1 MRFQFNMYEH
11 MNNIYSRFKFHIL
24 ASLVLLTHFASAQV
38 VNEKWPVVSPPF
50 HQGFEQ
56 KVSGVELDFLPGLTN
71 GQVALLARAKKG
83 ENELEFKTSLVNE
96 NYKQDVV
103 SFVWST
109 STSAT
114 LTKDNPGQFDFY
126 FNDELLFTF
135 KNHQDSSTAD
145 WVLTSD
151 QSTLHFVTTEFAKD
165 SEDAFGYMFLNVPK
179 ALLKL
184 GTRQSIKIV
193 GREQES
199 MDWHM
204 PFGIPV
210 VSKQDVLAEPAIAKT
225 PDGPKQRVRIE
236 LYHAGPPTNVQFKI
250 DNEVVRAEPMKPG
263 KRIFSLK
270 LPPVQNEK
278 AIQLEISIAGYSKTI
293 HTVTLK
299 PVRNYEVY
307 FLPHSH
313 VDIGFTHTQDDVEK
327 LQWRNFD
334 LGIELAE
341 KTKDYPDGAQ
351 FKWNTEI
358 TWAIEGYLKQATPEK
373 RERFLAAVRK
383 GWIGLDALI
392 ASQLTGLQREEEMM
406 NNQRFAVQLSD
417 KYGFDVNTAMISD
430 VPGYSWGSV
439 ESLAKSGVRYF
450 SSGPNHM
457 PHLPHGGYQVG
468 HTMEAWGD
476 VPFYWASASGKEKVL
491 FWMTSHGY
499 SWFHSWS
506 VDILSKAG
514 GDPILRHLS
523 ELENQG
529 YPYDL
534 VQLRYTIGNDNG
546 PPDETMPDF
555 IKEWNETYEWP
566 KMRIATNKEMMVA
579 FEERY
584 GDQLPVHK
592 GDFTPYWEDGAASS
606 ALETGL
612 NRKSADQLTQAETLW
627 TLMRPNEFPHQRF
640 DDAWR
645 NVLLFSEH
653 TWGASISKSQPD
665 SEFTKSLW
673 DVKQGFAKD
682 AAMQANQLVTEAIPT
697 SSPDLVEAIQV
708 INTTS
713 WKRSELITIPSTWQ
727 LKGKKILDEN
737 GKQHA
742 SQRLSTGELIF
753 VAKDIPALGA
763 KKFFIKKGSSSIDS
777 NTVTETS
784 LSAQNVSLSLNSENG
799 DFESITYTNSSGT
812 QEIVQERD
820 TLGFNAYWY
829 SGLNKKNPQKQ
840 KSASFKIIEQGS
852 VLNKIRVTSE
862 APGAKKLTREVAL
875 VQGMEEVFIT
885 NLVDKIRV
893 TEDENVRFS
902 FPFDIPDGEVKID
915 IPWATVQPEKDQ
927 LKGANKNFYS
937 VQRWVDVSNDTFGVT
952 MAPIEAPLLEIGD
965 MNGQNWMG
973 DMDIRP
979 WIKKYESS
987 TTLFSW
993 TMNNAWFVNYKA
1005 FQEGKIPFNYVLRP
1019 HATFNDFETKKW
1031 GIGLTQPLIVV
1042 PIQKKAEIFKSPIQI
1057 KDFQNVL
1064 ITSIKKSRDNSATIV
1079 RLFNPTNEE
1088 GVASF
1093 DPINIKALHACE
1105 NKDLKGEKIADTISM
1120 APWEVK
1126 TIWIEME

>member
-1 MRFQFNMYEH
+1 MYEH
-11 MNNIYSRFKFHIL
+11 MNKVKLNLKFSL
-24 ASLVLLTHFASAQV
+24 AVIPLLLAHTLMAQT
-38 VNEKWPVVSPPF
+38 VNDKWPVKSQPF

-83 ENELEFKTSLVNE
+83 ENVVEFKTSLIEE
-96 NYKQDVV
+96 NYKNQMV

-109 STSAT
+109 STSAA
-114 LTKDNPGQFDFY
+114 LIKESPGQFDFY

-135 KNHQDSSTAD
+135 KNHIDSSNSD
-145 WVLTSD
+145 WTLQTDES
-151 QSTLHFVTTEFAKD
+151 SLHFITTEFAKG
-165 SEDAFGYMFLNVPK
+165 SSDAFGYMFLNVPK
-179 ALLKL
+179 QLLKH
-184 GTRQSIKIV
+184 GERQSIKIV
-193 GREQES
+193 GHEQEI

-204 PFGIPV
+204 PFGVPV
-210 VSKQDVLAEPAIAKT
+210 VSRQDVLAEPTIAKT
-225 PDGPKQRVRIE
+225 PDGPKQRVRVEI
-236 LYHAGPPTNVQFKI
+236 YHAGAPSNVQFQI
-250 DNEVVRAEPMKPG
+250 DGEMVRKETMKPG
-263 KRIFSLK
+263 KRIFYLK
-270 LPPVQNEK
+270 LPPVSEEK
-278 AIQLEISIAGYSKTI
+278 TIQLAIDIDGYSKTN
-293 HTVTLK
+293 HAVTLK
-299 PVRNYEVY
+299 PVNPFEVY

-341 KTKDYPDGAQ
+341 KTKNYPDGAQ
-351 FKWNTEI
+351 FKWNAEI
-358 TWAIEGYLKQATPEK
+358 TWAIEGYLEQATPK
-373 RERFLAAVRK
+373 QRDRFIEAVRN
-383 GWIGLDALI
+383 GWVGLDALI
-392 ASQLTGLQREEEMM
+392 GSQLTGLQREEEMM
-406 NNQRFAVQLSD
+406 NNQRFAIQLSD

-439 ESLAKSGVRYF
+439 ESLAKSGVDYF

-468 HTMEAWGD
+468 YTMEAWGD

-534 VQLRYTIGNDNG
+534 VQLRYTVGNDNG

-566 KMRIATNKEMMVA
+566 KMRIATNKEMMMA

-584 GDQLPVHK
+584 GDQLPVYK

-606 ALETGL
+606 ALETGM
-612 NRKSADQLTQAETLW
+612 NRKTADQLTQAEMLW
-627 TLMRPNEFPHQRF
+627 TLMRPAEFPHERF

-645 NVLLFSEH
+645 NVLLYSEH
-653 TWGASISKSQPD
+653 TWGANISKSQPD

-673 DVKQGFAKD
+673 AVKQGFAEN
-682 AAMQANQLVTEAIPT
+682 AASQASELITDVLAITKNEPI
-697 SSPDLVEAIQV
+697 EAIQV
-708 INTTS
+708 MNTTS
-713 WKRSELITIPSTWQ
+713 WERTELVTIPADWG
-727 LKGKKILDEN
+727 LIGIRVEDEAGKNIDVQYRDGKNLVFIAEN
-737 GKQHA
+737 
-742 SQRLSTGELIF
+742 
-753 VAKDIPALGA
+753 IPPLGA
-763 KKFFIKKGSSSIDS
+763 KKYFLKKGKGK
-777 NTVTETS
+777 
-784 LSAQNVSLSLNSENG
+784 SADIIRAAENG
-799 DFESITYTNSSGT
+799 ISNGITTLSIGENGNIENILFADAKESIIDADDS
-812 QEIVQERD
+812 
-820 TLGFNAYWY
+820 LGFNAYWY
-829 SGLNKKNPQKQ
+829 SGLNKANPQTQ
-840 KSASFKIIEQGS
+840 SNSRFEIVEQGA
-852 VLNKIRVTSE
+852 VLSTIRVVSE
-862 APGAKKLTREVAL
+862 APGAKSLTRDITL
-875 VQGMEEVFIT
+875 VKGMNEIFIT
-885 NLVDKIRV
+885 NVIDKTRV
-893 TEDENVRFS
+893 IEDENVRFS
-902 FPFDIPDGEVKID
+902 FPFNIPDGKVRID
-915 IPWATVQPEKDQ
+915 IPWATMEPEKDQ

-937 VQRWVDVSNDTFGVT
+937 VQRWVDISNDEIGVT

-965 MNGQNWMG
+965 MHGQKWMS

-979 WIKKYESS
+979 WIKQYEPS

-1019 HATFNDFETKKW
+1019 HASFDDFETKKW
-1031 GIGLTQPLIVV
+1031 GMSLTQPLIVSPV
-1042 PIQKKAEIFKSPIQI
+1042 GKKDEVFESPLQI
-1057 KDFQNVL
+1057 KNFKNVL
-1064 ITSIKKSRDNSATIV
+1064 ITSLKKSRDNQGIIV
-1079 RLFNPTNEE
+1079 RLFNPTNEI
-1088 GVASF
+1088 GTASI
-1093 DPINIKALHACE
+1093 DPKGIMAIHVCDD
-1105 NKDLKGEKIADTISM
+1105 KDLKGEKIDFNISM

>member
-1 MRFQFNMYEH
+1 M
-11 MNNIYSRFKFHIL
+11 L
-24 ASLVLLTHFASAQV
+24 AGLLFITQYVFAQTV
-38 VNEKWPVVSPPF
+38 DENWPVLSLPF

-71 GQVALLARAKKG
+71 GQVALLGRAKKG
-83 ENELEFKTSLVNE
+83 ENEVEFKTSLITD
-96 NYKQDVV
+96 NYQQDMA

-114 LTKDNPGQFDFY
+114 HAQDIQGEFDFY
-126 FNDELLFTF
+126 FNENLMFTF
-135 KNHQDSSTAD
+135 KNHKDSTGSNWT
-145 WVLTSD
+145 LTSGR
-151 QSTLHFVTTEFAKD
+151 SSLHFVTTEYAKG
-165 SEDAFGYMFLNVPK
+165 SADAFGYMFLNVPK
-179 ALLKL
+179 TLLKP
-184 GTRQSIKIV
+184 GERQSIKIV
-193 GREQES
+193 GHELES

-204 PFGIPV
+204 PFGVPV

-225 PDGPKQRVRIE
+225 PDGPKQRVRVA
-236 LYHAGPPTNVQFKI
+236 LYHAGAPSKVQFKI
-250 DNEVVRAEPMKPG
+250 DNEVVKDEPIKPG
-263 KRIFSLK
+263 KRIFYLK
-270 LPPVQNEK
+270 LPPVQKEK
-278 AIQLEISIAGYSKTI
+278 VIQLEIGIAGHSKTT
-293 HTVTLK
+293 HTVTLM

-341 KTKDYPDGAQ
+341 KTKDYPDGAR
-351 FKWNTEI
+351 FKWNAEI

-373 RERFLAAVRK
+373 RERFIAAVQK

-392 ASQLTGLQREEEMM
+392 GSQLTGLQREEEMM
-406 NNQRFAVQLSD
+406 NNQRFAIQLSD

-468 HTMEAWGD
+468 YTMEAWGD

-529 YPYDL
+529 YPYDM
-534 VQLRYTIGNDNG
+534 VQLRYTVGNDNG

-606 ALETGL
+606 AFETGL
-612 NRKSADQLTQAETLW
+612 NRKTADQLIQAETLW
-627 TLMRPNEFPHQRF
+627 SLMNPEEFPHERF

-645 NVLLFSEH
+645 NVLLYSEH
-653 TWGASISKSQPD
+653 TWGANISKSQPD

-673 DVKQGFAKD
+673 KVKQGFAKD
-682 AAMQANQLVTEAIPT
+682 AAIQANELLEDALPT
-697 SSPDLVEAIQV
+697 SAVDLTDAIQV

-713 WKRSELITIPSTWQ
+713 WKRSELVIIPSDRP
-727 LKGKKILDEN
+727 LKGMKILDEN
-737 GKQHA
+737 GKQQP
-742 SQRLSTGELIF
+742 SQKLSTGELIF

-763 KKFFIKKGSSSIDS
+763 KKFFIKKGSGSYDS
-777 NTVTETS
+777 NTATETG
-784 LSAQNVSLSLNSENG
+784 LRGENVALSLNAEDG
-799 DFESITYTNSSGT
+799 DFESISFSTSSGT
-812 QEIVQERD
+812 QEIIHETD

-829 SGLNKKNPQKQ
+829 SGLNKENPQKQ
-840 KSASFKIIEQGS
+840 QNASFEIVEQGT
-852 VLNKIRVTSE
+852 VLSSIRATSN
-862 APGAKKLTREVAL
+862 APGAAGLVREITL
-875 VQGMEEVFIT
+875 IQGMNEIFIT
-885 NLVDKIRV
+885 NIVDKTRV

-902 FPFDIPDGEVKID
+902 FPFDIPGGKVRID
-915 IPWATVQPEKDQ
+915 IPWATVQPEQDQ

-937 VQRWVDVSNDTFGVT
+937 VQRWVDVSNEEFGVT
-952 MAPIEAPLLEIGD
+952 LAPIEAPLLEIGD
-965 MNGQNWMG
+965 MNGQNWMA

-1005 FQEGKIPFNYVLRP
+1005 FQEGKIPFNYVIRP
-1019 HATFNDFETKKW
+1019 HETFNDFETKKW
-1031 GIGLTQPLIVV
+1031 GIGLTQPLIVA
-1042 PIQKKAEIFKSPIQI
+1042 PIQKKAEVFKSSLQI

-1064 ITSIKKSRDNSATIV
+1064 ITAIKKSRDNSSIIV

-1093 DPINIKALHACE
+1093 EPANIKAVHACE
-1105 NKDLKGEKIADTISM
+1105 SRDMKGEKIANMISM